1 MLRVGGRLHALRGE
15 LTNETICPAILPK
28 KCRLSEL
35 LAHKVHTDNLH
46 GGLQLCM
53 GELRKSYWII
63 SSRQLLRELIRNCV
77 TCFRFN
83 SRPKHALMGDLPRER
98 ITPSRPFSY
107 TGLDFAGPLAARAID
122 STTKVYLAVFVCFA
136 TKATHL
142 EVVSSLTSQAC
153 LAAIHRFVAR
163 RGVPYRLFSDNG
175 TNFTGARG
183 ELIKLRS
190 LLDKQGGK
198 VAAGVE
204 KLGMEWVFIPPGSP
218 NFGGLWEAAV
228 KSAKSHIKKVVGK
241 ALLTFE
247 ELATLCC
254 DIEAIMNSRPLVPAS
269 DDPKD
274 LGVLTPFMF
283 LTGEQS
289 KSMPLLQ
296 HVKLPSDD
304 LLKLNVTK
312 RWLHV
317 RNMMSD
323 FWGRWSRDYLS
334 TLQQRP
340 KNVLEIPNL
349 KVDDMVLLVDER
361 NAPLQW
367 PIGRVTAVFPGNDG
381 HVRAVNVRTEKGEYK
396 RPAYKARKLPTDLFV
411 DSNLVTIIPR

>member
-1 MLRVGGRLHALRGE
+1 
-15 LTNETICPAILPK
+15 
-28 KCRLSEL
+28 
-35 LAHKVHTDNLH
+35 
-46 GGLQLCM
+46 
-53 GELRKSYWII
+53 
-63 SSRQLLRELIRNCV
+63 
-77 TCFRFN
+77 
-83 SRPKHALMGDLPRER
+83 
-98 ITPSRPFSY
+98 
-107 TGLDFAGPLAARAID
+107 
-122 STTKVYLAVFVCFA
+122 
-136 TKATHL
+136 
-142 EVVSSLTSQAC
+142 
-153 LAAIHRFVAR
+153 
-163 RGVPYRLFSDNG
+163 
-175 TNFTGARG
+175 
-183 ELIKLRS
+183 
-190 LLDKQGGK
+190 
-198 VAAGVE
+198 
-204 KLGMEWVFIPPGSP
+204 
-218 NFGGLWEAAV
+218 
-228 KSAKSHIKKVVGK
+228 
-241 ALLTFE
+241 
-247 ELATLCC
+247 
-254 DIEAIMNSRPLVPAS
+254 MNSRPLVPAS

-361 NAPLQW
+361 SAPLQW